1 MSMSK
6 NIESYLEDQTKAAE
20 RSYRFSVIVIVALS
34 VITVGYFQWMRGE
47 LQTQLTPDNLASVAV
62 SETSRFIPEATETLE
77 KEIASSI
84 PWFVSE
90 AMNTFI
96 DTTVP
101 EVREGAEAMFNK
113 HATDVA
119 GIAVATS
126 TDAFEAVVKS
136 KAVELMEASAHEPGV
151 YTSEAFF
158 ADIEDSLAAEMSR
171 RSSPTPVESAGHK
184 LDQAEQALRNINAQL
199 VKLAEME
206 NPTRNEVLKRR
217 LVAAWWSYLKTHDV
231 FTAAGE
237 ESRLYVGSEG

>member
-113 HATDVA
+113 HATASIALGVMVIRFEWQLFGTRHLMVA
-119 GIAVATS
+119 A
-126 TDAFEAVVKS
+126 
-136 KAVELMEASAHEPGV
+136 LR
-151 YTSEAFF
+151 
-158 ADIEDSLAAEMSR
+158 IER
-171 RSSPTPVESAGHK
+171 GVES
-184 LDQAEQALRNINAQL
+184 
-199 VKLAEME
+199 
-206 NPTRNEVLKRR
+206 
-217 LVAAWWSYLKTHDV
+217 
-231 FTAAGE
+231 
-237 ESRLYVGSEG
+237 VGSQSS